1 MFSSLERDYV
11 AVYRAKGEI
20 ARFDYENSNENH
32 YHIIHE

>member
-1 MFSSLERDYV
+1 MFASLERDYV